1 MPIGQRPEAGYL
13 PISASGRLFCA
24 AVMAT
29 TVMVAWLPGGRGWR
43 RCGGR
48 GRSRDAPAAEPARG
62 LPRLLRGGVPRRG
75 RPVRGPGRF
84 AGAGS
89 EAWTQAAAYCRGRR
103 AHRSGGHGRWCDR
116 SRRPAHPFG
125 RSPGDRG
132 ACRAGACRSV
142 RGSVRACN
150 EGAHRACEDPT
161 CRPPESAATWACAQR
176 ACRGG
181 ARAGAPDSDAPGCAG
196 ACSNGRCERSPGRP
210 CHARGEHRAEHAR
223 RAGRIGTAG
232 AERVRVR
239 ALR

>member
-103 AHRSGGHGRWCDR
+103 DRRETGEHVVPERFVPFVGASAPATRAPTARARTRHVARPSPPRRGHAHSGPVEVALVPARR
-116 SRRPAHPFG
+116 VQTRPAVQAPARTG
-125 RSPGDRG
+125 V
-132 ACRAGACRSV
+132 A
-142 RGSVRACN
+142 
-150 EGAHRACEDPT
+150 
-161 CRPPESAATWACAQR
+161 SAPQ
-176 ACRGG
+176 
-181 ARAGAPDSDAPGCAG
+181 GAPATPVASTAQSTPAAQAESGPRAQSEFG
-196 ACSNGRCERSPGRP
+196 FER
-210 CHARGEHRAEHAR
+210 
-223 RAGRIGTAG
+223 
-232 AERVRVR
+232 
-239 ALR
+239 